1 MNHFLLL
8 SFSIELSS
16 ISSIFCCYLLQ
27 ILVVFLFW
35 FFVDP
40 LDSIP
45 TCVFLISLFLMKT
58 PITRLFFWATSLF
71 VSLLSFCTSD
81 STIGRILKDSGLS
94 YAFFFLFSFFS
105 LLSFFLLGFRLCCW
119 PSILWIS
126 LVQVLQVCTQGEDRL
141 KSSSKSLFLNTYFY
155 FRVICNISFSCS
167 TYVYDVFD
175 F

>member
-1 MNHFLLL
+1 MR
-8 SFSIELSS
+8 FSDLFVPDEDTN
-16 ISSIFCCYLLQ
+16 YK
-27 ILVVFLFW
+27 VVFLSYLAFCFLAVILYIGQHYWKDIEGFW
-35 FFVDP
+35 IVV
-40 LDSIP
+40 
-45 TCVFLISLFLMKT
+45 C
-58 PITRLFFWATSLF
+58 
-71 VSLLSFCTSD
+71 
-81 STIGRILKDSGLS
+81 
-94 YAFFFLFSFFS
+94 FFFFSLVFFS

-155 FRVICNISFSCS
+155 FRVIRNISFSCS